1 MHTEQGTGVATMIRR
16 RRMGMPISEPRDVT
30 EPRIL
35 PMPDPRRDTTIRTRP
50 RRLFVVGLFV
60 RLVGLGLIW
69 AGDGSAA
76 WWRKALVVLGVALSI
91 GGIAVLRYL
100 LLAGPLSRLGARW
113 RARADAAAAARGP

>member
-1 MHTEQGTGVATMIRR
+1 
-16 RRMGMPISEPRDVT
+16 MPISEPRDVT

-113 RARADAAAAARGP
+113 RARVDAAADARGV

>member
-1 MHTEQGTGVATMIRR
+1 MVAIERCDSCDR
-16 RRMGMPISEPRDVT
+16 GMTIVAADGIS
-30 EPRIL
+30 
-35 PMPDPRRDTTIRTRP
+35 RTHS

-69 AGDGSAA
+69 AADGSPA

-91 GGIAVLRYL
+91 GGIAMLRYL

-113 RARADAAAAARGP
+113 RARTGAAADVR

>member
-1 MHTEQGTGVATMIRR
+1 MQ
-16 RRMGMPISEPRDVT
+16 PRHDD
-30 EPRIL
+30 RCGG
-35 PMPDPRRDTTIRTRP
+35 RDSRTRS

-69 AGDGSAA
+69 AADGSPA

-91 GGIAVLRYL
+91 GGIAMLRYL

-113 RARADAAAAARGP
+113 RARTGAAADVR